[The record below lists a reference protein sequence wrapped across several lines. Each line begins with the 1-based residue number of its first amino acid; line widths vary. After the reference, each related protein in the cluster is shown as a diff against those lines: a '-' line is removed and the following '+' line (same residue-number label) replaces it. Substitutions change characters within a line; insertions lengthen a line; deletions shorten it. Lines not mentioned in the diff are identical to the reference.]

1 MVNTARVV
9 AEEHVG
15 TPLLVGAGSRV
26 ERAGDVRLARGV
38 ELFFGAQ
45 LAAVGTENMQHD
57 GVSG

>member
-1 MVNTARVV
+1 
-9 AEEHVG
+9 
-15 TPLLVGAGSRV
+15 
-26 ERAGDVRLARGV
+26 V